1 MTLNKAIERMNKVEN
16 MILHGNDS
24 VAILTQARMAVGDL
38 LTRKQYKAQ
47 ARAARLETFKDCRA
61 FQRSIKPQAQAA
73 RSLVLAMREQVA
85 KDCAPALQAAREID
99 LFINSGKSLVGW
111 LKERATSP
119 TLPAWARLQAPPLP
133 VGLPMP
139 PNICRNPVKL

>member
-1 MTLNKAIERMNKVEN
+1 MEILNTIGAT
-16 MILHGNDS
+16 S
-24 VAILTQARMAVGDL
+24 ARL
-38 LTRKQYKAQ
+38 RFN
-47 ARAARLETFKDCRA
+47 AARHDARLASFKDCRA
-61 FQRSIKPQAQAA
+61 FQRAMKPQAQAA
-73 RSLVLAMREQVA
+73 RSLVLAMREQVV